1 MIQDICNTFFSTT
14 HTPIL
19 VMNNDFF
26 TICNIG
32 HDVQS
37 MELIKSVDIKNLI
50 SKGGSTNKI
59 LKLDKA
65 AYITVVYTK
74 INFNMQCDFH
84 VIIGPISTED
94 ISSYKTSSENI
105 LREESYP
112 HFLINLFYL
121 LFNNL
126 FTNKSKTYSP
136 CINQAINYI
145 HANYQ
150 DNISPDKICKEINIS
165 KSYFCSIFKKETGYT
180 FITYLNLY
188 RIERSK
194 LLLKNTNKQILD
206 IALSVGYESQSYFCR
221 IFKKYVGVS
230 PLKFRTN
237 HVQNIFI

>member
-37 MELIKSVDIKNLI
+37 MELINSVDIKKLI
-50 SKGGSTNKI
+50 STGEPTNKI
-59 LKLDKA
+59 LKLNKED
-65 AYITVVYTK
+65 YMTVVYTK
-74 INFNMQCDFH
+74 INFNIQCDFH

-94 ISSYKTSSENI
+94 ISLYKTSSENV
-105 LREESYP
+105 LTEESYP

-121 LFNNL
+121 LSNNL
-126 FTNKSKTYSP
+126 FTNKLKTYSP
-136 CINQAINYI
+136 CISQSINYI

-150 DNISPDKICKEINIS
+150 DNISPNKICKEINIS
-165 KSYFCSIFKKETGYT
+165 KSYFCNIFKKETGYT

-188 RIERSK
+188 RIEKSK

-237 HVQNIFI
+237 HVQNIFT